1 MNPALFEHTLG
12 ASLFAGLVAVGATRA
27 IERWGST
34 LGGVLATL
42 PTTIV
47 PASIGI
53 ASQTLMDGRFP
64 AAMAAIPFGMA
75 LNAGFLAIWATA
87 PSWLPARV
95 GGRRRLALLLG
106 VSLSAWGLGA
116 AGLAVALPYAAGHPI
131 GLLAAAIAMNTLIAA
146 GGWTVSAG
154 VGRPTAAAQSVPA
167 AALVGRGLLAAGA
180 VATAVLLSAWASP
193 TIAAMAAVFPAIFLT
208 TMVSLWLSQGEAV
221 PTRAAGPMM
230 LGSAS
235 VGAYALLAGAL
246 FPAVGIGLGAPLAW
260 LGAISLVTGPAAWL
274 LGRRGAVAPRS
285 APAPGAPAPPRS

>member
-53 ASQTLMDGRFP
+53 ASQTPMDGPFQSS
-64 AAMAAIPFGMA
+64 MAAIPFGMA

-87 PSWLPARV
+87 SRWLPVQV
-95 GGRRRLALLLG
+95 GGRRRLGLLLG
-106 VSLSAWGLGA
+106 VSLGAWGLGA
-116 AGLAVALPYAAGHPI
+116 AGLAIALPYAKGHFS
-131 GLLAAAIAMNTLIAA
+131 ALIAA
-146 GGWTVSAG
+146 ATATNALIAG
-154 VGRPTAAAQSVPA
+154 VGWRLAARGPRAPRAAQAVPA
-167 AALVGRGLLAAGA
+167 GVLVSRGLLAASA
-180 VATAVLLSAWASP
+180 VAAAVLLSAVASP

-235 VGAYALLAGAL
+235 VGTYALLAGAL
-246 FPAVGIGLGAPLAW
+246 FPSVGLGLGVPLAW
-260 LGAISLVTGPAAWL
+260 LGALALVTGPAAYL
-274 LGRRGAVAPRS
+274 LARRGAGAPPP